1 VNAVTAALLCI
12 EEPEVYLHPHARRVI
27 SERLNDFIGDRNQV
41 VLTTHSMEFLKSDG
55 AELNV
60 IVARHDRQHG
70 TTSVSVDLKEYAAIL
85 IYSTANEVFFADKVI
100 VCEGFDDFIVRA
112 TARELFPKQLDANNV
127 SVISVGG
134 KDNISKMVKL
144 VRKLGIE
151 CYIMADF
158 DYLLRD
164 AGEER
169 KRYDASPHQSILSLG
184 VDFFSQSCTFGSD
197 GRQMLTRLQRLRAVI
212 KRDEEAAFYTAKAAG
227 EIENQEIGGLLEE
240 LRTHGVGLLSG
251 QVEDLCTDDT
261 FSRDRKLSLDRIF
274 ELNQRLVNAQEITDI
289 FNTEEI
295 AALLRHVLAA
305 PRD

>member
-1 VNAVTAALLCI
+1 
-12 EEPEVYLHPHARRVI
+12 
-27 SERLNDFIGDRNQV
+27 
-41 VLTTHSMEFLKSDG
+41 
-55 AELNV
+55 
-60 IVARHDRQHG
+60 
-70 TTSVSVDLKEYAAIL
+70 
-85 IYSTANEVFFADKVI
+85 
-100 VCEGFDDFIVRA
+100 
-112 TARELFPKQLDANNV
+112 
-127 SVISVGG
+127 
-134 KDNISKMVKL
+134 
-144 VRKLGIE
+144 
-151 CYIMADF
+151 
-158 DYLLRD
+158 
-164 AGEER
+164 
-169 KRYDASPHQSILSLG
+169 
-184 VDFFSQSCTFGSD
+184 
-197 GRQMLTRLQRLRAVI
+197 MLTRLQRLRAVI